1 MTHSDLEVA
10 LLHALKVKVV
20 TEVRS
25 RNLKEGISI
34 EELRSIILRNAKSLS
49 LVMGDELLN
58 QAVLMVRSEID
69 VTGRGADVLDADP
82 NRKKWYSRDILRKG
96 GFWDRFFS
104 YARSAEKNLPSE
116 VMRQV
121 DEDSDKIV
129 ERLGNPHQIE
139 PFNCRGMVF
148 GDVQAGKTLSYSA
161 VMNKACDAGYKVVIV
176 LAGVT
181 ESLRSQTQERLDYD
195 FVGEISTV
203 GNQVNTHANFVG
215 VGKVNSS
222 LRLIC
227 RTDTNSDFKN
237 GRGFS
242 IDSVKRPVL
251 IVAKKN
257 ISPLKE
263 IIKWLHSQRNHD
275 TEKVPQPILIIDDEA
290 DNASVNT
297 GKAGAPPKTI
307 NNLIRQIIDCCERVT
322 YLGYTA
328 TPFAN
333 IFISPDDTYDS
344 SDREELFP
352 KDFIVSLNAPSNY
365 CGGNF
370 YFLDKSSEY
379 VICDI
384 DDAEEFIPRSDP
396 LIGVP
401 PSLKNAVRQFFIASA
416 IKDFRRDNR
425 LMSNRGDSRFDSCLI
440 NVAVKTSAQND
451 LRPRIKDIV
460 DEFYEAICS
469 NQSINRL
476 NTSLIE
482 FKKIFEDDFEPN
494 LSIDMAMD
502 WSGVYEC
509 LKKLEKPVTISIN
522 TKSEDQLVW
531 KDNSP
536 RKVIAIGGFTLSR
549 GITLSG
555 LTISYIYRNSKAF
568 DTIMQMGRMF
578 GYRDGYRDLVRLWI
592 APDFADA
599 FDSATRS
606 TDDLRDDII
615 QMNKLGMTPRQ
626 FGMKVSTYPGLLPTA
641 KNKMQNSEV
650 IEMKVCFAGLKPE
663 SHCFFIDEEI
673 ERSNKNSVIDFT
685 KKIVSNYDLKERFVI
700 NDDGNGLATPQ
711 VAFEAVD
718 SKIILELLNE
728 FEFHPNNK
736 GRISEGFF
744 RQYIE
749 ELRFSELSKWD
760 VIYYSLPAN
769 TEGKSEEI
777 SSILGRDINS
787 QRRSIFTKPFFDI
800 DRDESC
806 IHLAQNRSVTTGS
819 VTSLVVNDRVPT
831 LLIQS
836 LATGDIKHKK
846 GSNLGSETPPHLQNQ
861 KGKEF
866 IGLKIFFPKVTED
879 FRAISFIATLDY
891 LNKISKEQAD
901 ESEDDE

>member
-20 TEVRS
+20 AEVRS
-25 RNLKEGISI
+25 RDLRDGISI
-34 EELRSIILRNAKSLS
+34 EELRSIILENAKSLS

-69 VTGRGADVLDADP
+69 VIGRGADTLDADP
-82 NRKKWYSRDILRKG
+82 NRKKWYSRDILKKG

-104 YARSAEKNLPSE
+104 YARSADKNLPSE

-129 ERLGNPHQIE
+129 DRLGNPHQKE

-181 ESLRSQTQERLDYD
+181 ESLRSQTQERLDFD

-203 GNQVNTHANFVG
+203 GNQINTHANFVG
-215 VGKVNSS
+215 VGKINPN

-242 IDSVKRPVL
+242 IDSVKQPVL

-263 IIKWLHSQRNHD
+263 IIKWLHSQRKHD

-365 CGGNF
+365 CGGKF
-370 YFLDKSSEY
+370 YFLDKPSEY

-396 LIGVP
+396 LVGVP
-401 PSLKNAVRQFFIASA
+401 PSLKNAVKQFFVASA
-416 IKDFRRDNR
+416 IKDYRRENR
-425 LMSNRGDSRFDSCLI
+425 LMSNRGDARFDSCLI
-440 NVAVKTSAQND
+440 NVAVKTSSQND

-460 DEFYEAICS
+460 DEFYEAIRS
-469 NQSINRL
+469 NQSVDRL
-476 NTSLIE
+476 NTTVID
-482 FKKIFEDDFEPN
+482 FKKTFEEDFQPYFPV
-494 LSIDMAMD
+494 DMAMD
-502 WSGVYEC
+502 WNRLYEY
-509 LKKLEKPVTISIN
+509 LKKLEKPVTMSIN

-592 APDFADA
+592 DPDFADA
-599 FDSATRS
+599 FDSATRA

-673 ERSNKNSVIDFT
+673 EKSNKNSVSNFT
-685 KKIVSNYDLKERFVI
+685 NKIVKNYDLKERFVI
-700 NDDGNGLATPQ
+700 NDDGNKLMTPQ
-711 VAFEAVD
+711 VVFEGVD
-718 SKIILELLNE
+718 SKFILELLNE

-760 VIYYSLPAN
+760 VIYYSLPVN

-787 QRRSIFTKPFFDI
+787 QRRSIFTKPFFDM

-819 VTSLVVNDRVPT
+819 VTSLVTNEQVPT

-836 LATGDIKHKK
+836 LVSGEIKHKK
-846 GSNLGSETPPHLQNQ
+846 ASDPSLETPQHLQKQ
-861 KGKEF
+861 KGREF
-866 IGLKIFFPKVTED
+866 IGLKIFFPKVTKD

>member
-20 TEVRS
+20 AEVRS
-25 RNLKEGISI
+25 RELKDGISI
-34 EELRSIILRNAKSLS
+34 EELKSIILDNAKLLS
-49 LVMGDELLN
+49 LTMSDGLLN

-82 NRKKWYSRDILRKG
+82 QKKRWYSRDILKEG
-96 GFWDRFFS
+96 GFWERFYS

-129 ERLGNPHQIE
+129 ERLGNPHQKE

-203 GNQVNTHANFVG
+203 GNQINTHANFVG
-215 VGKVNSS
+215 VGKINPT

-227 RTDTNSDFKN
+227 RTDTKSDFKN

-242 IDSVKRPVL
+242 IDSVKQPVI

-263 IIKWLHSQRNHD
+263 IIKWLHSQRKHD

-365 CGGNF
+365 CGGKF
-370 YFLDKSSEY
+370 YFLDKTSEY

-384 DDAEEFIPRSDP
+384 DDAKECIPRSEP
-396 LIGVP
+396 LVCVP
-401 PSLKNAVRQFFIASA
+401 PSLKKALRQIFVASA
-416 IKDFRRDNR
+416 IKDYRRENG

-440 NVAVKTSAQND
+440 NVAVKTSSQND

-460 DEFYEAICS
+460 DEFYDGIGS
-469 NQSINRL
+469 NQSNNRL
-476 NTSLIE
+476 NTTFIDL
-482 FKKIFEDDFEPN
+482 KKTFEEDFEPYFP
-494 LSIDMAMD
+494 IDMEMN
-502 WSGVYEC
+502 WEKLYGY
-509 LKKLEKPVTISIN
+509 LKKLEKPVTMSIN

-531 KDNSP
+531 KEKSP

-555 LTISYIYRNSKAF
+555 LTISYIYRNSKAA

-578 GYRDGYRDLVRLWI
+578 GYRDGYRDLVRLWMD
-592 APDFADA
+592 PEFADA
-599 FDSATRS
+599 FDGATRA
-606 TDDLRDDII
+606 TDDLRNDII

-641 KNKMQNSEV
+641 KNKMQNSEL

-663 SHCFFIDEEI
+663 SHCFFIDKEI
-673 ERSNKNSVIDFT
+673 EKSNKNAVINFT
-685 KKIVSNYDLKERFVI
+685 NKIVANYDLKERFVI
-700 NDDGNGLATPQ
+700 NDDGKRLVTPQ
-711 VAFEAVD
+711 VVFEGVD
-718 SKIILELLNE
+718 SNFILDLLKE

-744 RQYIE
+744 LQYIE

-760 VIYYSLPAN
+760 LIFYSLPAN

-777 SSILGRDINS
+777 SAILGRNINS
-787 QRRSIFTKPFFDI
+787 QMRSIFTKPFFDI
-800 DRDESC
+800 DKDESC
-806 IHLAQNRSVTTGS
+806 IHLAQNRSVTTGN
-819 VTSLVVNDRVPT
+819 VTSLVTNDHVPT

-836 LATGDIKHKK
+836 LVTGEIKHKK
-846 GSNLGSETPPHLQNQ
+846 GSDPNQKIPLHLQDQ
-861 KGKEF
+861 KGREF
-866 IGLKIFFPKVTED
+866 IGLKIFFPKVTKD

-891 LNKISKEQAD
+891 LNKIAKEQAD